1 MKLKLGDMVRSLER
15 QYAFGLYAT
24 TRVDSPITGDL
35 YPNDV
40 AIVVDAKRKTYQVK
54 VLTNR
59 TLSGWIYEKHLE
71 KV

>member
-15 QYAFGLYAT
+15 QYTFGLYTT

-35 YPNDV
+35 YPSDV
-40 AIVVDAKRKTYQVK
+40 AIVVDAERKTYQVK

-59 TLSGWIYEKHLE
+59 ALSGWIYEKHLV